1 MRVFID
7 LGYTFRGVADVTA
20 AELDTFTKVLDRVR
34 LASNWYSD
42 PEVTLDEVEQYSYTV
57 KVLPAHI
64 KLVTHAQREAA
75 KAAERQAAGEQ

>member
-7 LGYTFRGVADVTA
+7 LGYAFRGVADVTP

-34 LASNWYSD
+34 LANNWYSGD
-42 PEVTLDEVEQYSYTV
+42 SIELDEVEQSSYNV

-64 KLVTHAQREAA
+64 KLVTYAQREAA
-75 KAAERQAAGEQ
+75 KADAAEEN